1 MNGQKGAYRYRECG
15 LTSVTL
21 KDILVYRC
29 ANCGAEVPEIP
40 AAGLLHR
47 MIAFR
52 LVCKK
57 KLLTGSEARFLR
69 KFCGYSVNELA
80 EILGS
85 SKQVIWRWEKEGYG
99 PDTERVVRF
108 LVVAKLTR
116 ELVGA
121 PSSILKN
128 VSVERLIGD
137 LEETLKMLDEN
148 KTRASENYEISP
160 EEIAKFS
167 TGVGE
172 ESNELVAVLQ

>member
-1 MNGQKGAYRYRECG
+1 MMAGQKGAYKYTECG
-15 LTSVTL
+15 LSSVTL

-29 ANCGAEVPEIP
+29 ANCGAVVPEIP

-47 MIAFR
+47 LIAWR

-57 KLLTGSEARFLR
+57 KLLTGGEARFLR
-69 KFCGYSVNELA
+69 KLFGYSVNEFA

-85 SKQVIWRWEKEGYG
+85 NKSVVSRWERDGYG

-116 ELVGA
+116 ELVGV
-121 PSSILKN
+121 PTPILRN
-128 VSVERLIGD
+128 VTVERLLGD
-137 LEETLKMLDEN
+137 LEDTLKLLDEN
-148 KTRASENYEISP
+148 KNRSSENYEISP

-167 TGVGE
+167 SASE
-172 ESNELVAVLQ
+172 ELNEPDAVLQ